1 MQPKIQANSA
11 CWNTFYT
18 MKQNNKGR
26 CRAWK
31 SPIRSVAWDMWT
43 FLAGQVTF
51 EAYFSNGQG
60 SKSSSDK
67 IINGDE

>member
-11 CWNTFYT
+11 CWDTFYT
-18 MKQNNKGR
+18 MKQNKKGR
-26 CRAWK
+26 CRAWRK
-31 SPIRSVAWDMWT
+31 SYVVGSPRHVD
-43 FLAGQVTF
+43 FPAGQVTF

-67 IINGDE
+67 IIN